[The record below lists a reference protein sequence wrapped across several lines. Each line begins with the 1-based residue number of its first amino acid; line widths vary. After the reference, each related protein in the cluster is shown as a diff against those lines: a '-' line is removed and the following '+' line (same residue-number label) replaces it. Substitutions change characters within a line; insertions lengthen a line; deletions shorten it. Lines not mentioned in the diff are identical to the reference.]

1 VLEVEFSGMG
11 SIVRG
16 PGAREL
22 VVEVSGRAPVW
33 LALHR
38 GYSVQETTARD
49 VVAAAEARN
58 YDVVITGRQ
67 ALPVPPPSPDVVEVD
82 PGGGL
87 W

>member
-1 VLEVEFSGMG
+1 MG

-58 YDVVITGRQ
+58 YDIVIAGRQ
-67 ALPVPPPSPDVVEVD
+67 ALPVPTPTPAPAVEVD